1 MNVLDKGLKQQV
13 KIARNAT
20 GLFCVPLFSMRQCNL
35 HILNGRVFEPE
46 TINFVRDHAGTG
58 DVVHAGAYFGD
69 FLPGFATGLAPG
81 AKLWAFEPVY
91 ESYLCARITVELN
104 RLDQVELFH
113 AGLGEATGDGVVV
126 THDERGAFLGELAY
140 VASRPANGEGGG
152 EDGGRDDGQAI
163 RILAIDDV
171 VPVDRQVSILQL
183 DVEGFETPALNG
195 ALKTIRRCR
204 PILILEHAPPEPW
217 IAEHLTPLGYVMR
230 GGVHANAIFSVK
242 PVEGWGRGVRWKA
255 RQTLK
260 AVIPNPIRRKFRR
273 WQSLRKPSAAPAS
286 SAPRGLDC
294 EILATA
300 EGLSCMAGDA
310 AAVSGD
316 DARRIERI
324 NGFLNAMS
332 AAGQGARRA

>member
-35 HILNGRVFEPE
+35 HILNGRIFEPE
-46 TINFVRDHAGTG
+46 TINFVRDHAGSG
-58 DVVHAGAYFGD
+58 DVVHAGTYFGD
-69 FLPGFATGLAPG
+69 FLPGFASGLAAG

-113 AGLGEATGDGVVV
+113 AGLGEETGDGVVV
-126 THDERGAFLGELAY
+126 THDERGAFLGEMAY
-140 VASRPANGEGGG
+140 VANRPAGG
-152 EDGGRDDGQAI
+152 EDGGADDGQAI

-171 VPVDRQVSILQL
+171 VPEDRQVSILQL

-204 PILILEHAPPEPW
+204 PILILELAPPEAW
-217 IAEHLTPLGYVMR
+217 IAEHLAPLGYSIR
-230 GGVHANAIFSVK
+230 GGVHANVIFSVK

-260 AVIPNPIRRKFRR
+260 ALIPNPIRRKVRR

-286 SAPRGLDC
+286 SASAGLDC
-294 EILATA
+294 DILSTA
-300 EGLSCMAGDA
+300 DGLRCMARDA
-310 AAVSGD
+310 AAVSEG

-324 NGFLNAMS
+324 NGFLDSMA
-332 AAGQGARRA
+332 AAGQGARTA